1 MSNPALRRRP
11 PRRRFTFPQIAF
23 FAVLG
28 SIVLLVLSL
37 TGHSAD
43 LELVLKYV
51 LPFLGGVGFGY
62 SAVTRDEA
70 R

>member
-1 MSNPALRRRP
+1 MSQRASRRRP
-11 PRRRFTFPQIAF
+11 PRRRFTVPEIAF

-28 SIVLLVLSL
+28 SIVTLTLSL

-43 LELVLKYV
+43 LALVLEQV
-51 LPFLGGVGFGY
+51 LPFLGGLGLGTY
-62 SAVTRDEA
+62 IRND

>member
-1 MSNPALRRRP
+1 MSQRASRRRS
-11 PRRRFTFPQIAF
+11 PRRRFTFPEIAF

-28 SIVLLVLSL
+28 SIVTLTLSL

-43 LELVLKYV
+43 LAMVLEQV
-51 LPFLGGVGFGY
+51 LPFVGGLGLGTY
-62 SAVTRDEA
+62 IRCD

>member
-1 MSNPALRRRP
+1 MSQPAPRRRQ

-28 SIVLLVLSL
+28 SIVILTLSL
-37 TGHSAD
+37 SGHSAD
-43 LELVLKYV
+43 LATVLERV
-51 LPFLGGVGFGY
+51 LPILGGAGVGY
-62 SAVTRDEA
+62 SVRSD